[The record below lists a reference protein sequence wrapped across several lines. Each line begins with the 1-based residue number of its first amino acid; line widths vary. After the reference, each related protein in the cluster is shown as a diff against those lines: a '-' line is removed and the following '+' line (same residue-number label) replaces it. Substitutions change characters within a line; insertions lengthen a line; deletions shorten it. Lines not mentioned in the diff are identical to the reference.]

1 MSLKLSVTVVRWTS
15 RDKYLELARGS
26 ESRWDLPCDHVL
38 GQVPPC
44 GSRGPVWELIVS
56 GIQRRL
62 QASSVRVLEPSFK
75 APRYAV
81 SLPWG
86 HILLFILIQQIF
98 K

>member
-1 MSLKLSVTVVRWTS
+1 M
-15 RDKYLELARGS
+15 
-26 ESRWDLPCDHVL
+26 L

-44 GSRGPVWELIVS
+44 GSRGPVRELTVS

-62 QASSVRVLEPSFK
+62 QASSVHALEPSFK

-86 HILLFILIQQIF
+86 HILLFILIPQIF